1 MSLATELGPARPGAL
16 DFESRPL
23 LVFWETTRACLLACQ
38 HCRASALAES
48 LPGQLS
54 PAEGKAL
61 IRQVA
66 EFGRPTPILVLTGGD
81 VLMRPDAYELVRY
94 AISLGIPTCLSP
106 SVTPMLTL
114 AAVERIK
121 RLGVRAVSISLDG
134 ADSRTHERVR
144 GIDGHFEGTLQT
156 IRALAAAE
164 LRVQVNT
171 TVMRGNVEELAEVAA
186 LVGRLGAK
194 MWEVF
199 FLIGVG
205 RGAQLRELDAAT
217 NEEVCHFLF
226 DASRYGF
233 VVRTVEAPFFRRV
246 SQWRRAREALLGRPE
261 TVEEVR
267 EGFGL
272 GELYG
277 RLRRRLEELLGPGR
291 SRAAAHTVSTRDGQ
305 GVLFIA
311 HDGQAHPSGFL
322 PVRLGDLRTRSLIE
336 TYRTHPLLRAI
347 RSAQFHGRCGVCD
360 FRDLCGGSRARAF
373 ANSGDPLAED
383 PGCAF
388 DPRTLRTSVRRVHR
402 STPGFEVEVAGLD

>member
-1 MSLATELGPARPGAL
+1 MSLATAVCPARPGAL
-16 DFESRPL
+16 DFDTRPL

-54 PAEGKAL
+54 PATGKEL

-66 EFGRPTPILVLTGGD
+66 EFGKRAPILVLTGGD

-94 AISLGIPTCLSP
+94 AVSLGIPTCLSP

-114 AAVERIK
+114 AAVERMN

-134 ADSRTHERVR
+134 GESRTHERVR
-144 GIDGHFEGTLQT
+144 GICGHFERTLQT
-156 IRALAAAE
+156 IRALVAAN

-171 TVMRGNVEELAEVAA
+171 TVMRSNVEELADVAA
-186 LVGRLGAK
+186 MVGALGAK

-205 RGAQLRELDAAT
+205 RGAQLRELDAPT

-246 SQWRRAREALLGRPE
+246 SRWRRAREKMRGRPE
-261 TVEEVR
+261 SLEEVR
-267 EGFGL
+267 DCFGL

-277 RLRRRLEELLGPGR
+277 RLRHRLEEAMGPGR
-291 SRAAAHTVSTRDGQ
+291 SHAAAHTVSTRDGK
-305 GVLFIA
+305 GVIFVA
-311 HDGQAHPSGFL
+311 HDGQVQPSGFL
-322 PVRLGDLRTRSLIE
+322 PYPLGDVRSRSLCGI
-336 TYRTHPLLRAI
+336 YRNHPLLRAI
-347 RSAQFHGRCGVCD
+347 RSAQFSGRCGICD
-360 FRDLCGGSRARAF
+360 FRDVCGGSRARAF
-373 ANSGDPLAED
+373 AASGDPLAED

-388 DPRTLRTSVRRVHR
+388 EPSHSLRTSV
-402 STPGFEVEVAGLD
+402 